1 MSRRLVL
8 ESLTVA
14 YLMER
19 PSGRRRHSAGGCLP
33 RHVLLRR
40 AAADRNPLAHLTR
53 AEFLQLRGMSSLAS
67 ALAREILDQERD
79 AQRPLTMLLASHL
92 LARVHPSA
100 EMAETVVSAA
110 ERCDFE
116 LATTYAEHASAAVE
130 RDAAGLE
137 QVAKI
142 YDDLGLTWLA
152 ALRPLRPHWP
162 PRTTAGPWPAGPS
175 RPSDWSGR

>member
-1 MSRRLVL
+1 MPPEEAFFGVPRLTETL
-8 ESLTVA
+8 
-14 YLMER
+14 
-19 PSGRRRHSAGGCLP
+19 
-33 RHVLLRR
+33 
-40 AAADRNPLAHLTR
+40 ADLTR
-53 AEFLQLRGMSSLAS
+53 AEFTPAARHELACIS
-67 ALAREILDQERD
+67 LAREILDQERD

-142 YDDLGLTWLA
+142 YDD
-152 ALRPLRPHWP
+152 
-162 PRTTAGPWPAGPS
+162 
-175 RPSDWSGR
+175 SD